1 MSNTHED
8 VLKDT
13 THPPIVQHR
22 DPPNSETGTCTEKQ
36 IQADNIKI
44 KEYEKPSY
52 IHGAKDALT
61 GTVKENVARLTGNE
75 ETKQSGHQ
83 QKQKG
88 LEEIENSVKEDEFDD
103 AVYNSLSYGT

>member
-22 DPPNSETGTCTEKQ
+22 DPPNSETGTCTEELLQ
-36 IQADNIKI
+36 GDNIKV

-52 IHGAKDALT
+52 IHGAKDALA
-61 GTVKENVARLTGNE
+61 GTVKVIKLAKKDDQATTVCTIRVRLYINV
-75 ETKQSGHQ
+75 
-83 QKQKG
+83 
-88 LEEIENSVKEDEFDD
+88 F
-103 AVYNSLSYGT
+103 

>member
-1 MSNTHED
+1 MSNIHED

-13 THPPIVQHR
+13 THPPTVQHKN
-22 DPPNSETGTCTEKQ
+22 PPNSETGTCSEKLVQ
-36 IQADNIKI
+36 VDNAKI

-75 ETKQSGHQ
+75 ETKQSGHH

-88 LEEIENSVKEDEFDD
+88 LEEIESSVKEDEYDD
-103 AVYNSLSYGT
+103 SV